1 MAALLPSP
9 ELQFVDN
16 NGAPYAGGFVY
27 TYVANT
33 STLKTTWQDEG
44 ASIANTNP
52 IVLDERGACVCWGD
66 GAYRVILQDAN
77 GVQIFDQT
85 SDTIVSAAM
94 APVVGAATL
103 ADARQAMGV
112 TDAIQTETNRAVAA
126 EGNLQT
132 EITNEATTR
141 ASEDANLSAA
151 ITAETN
157 RAEAAE
163 ANLQSQISGMSGTG
177 MKSGSA
183 TTDGTGHIT
192 VVYSS
197 PFTTSSDAIVCT
209 AVNTIGT
216 WVVVSGASAGGFMAR
231 TLSPDAG
238 GDWSL
243 GSCPFYWIATG
254 H

>member
-9 ELQFVDN
+9 QLQFVDN
-16 NGAPYAGGFVY
+16 DGAPYAAGRLY

-33 STLKTTWQDEG
+33 STLKTTWQDE
-44 ASIANTNP
+44 AATIANSNP
-52 IVLDERGACVCWGD
+52 IVLDLRGACVCWGD
-66 GAYRVILQDAN
+66 GAYRVVLQDAN
-77 GVQIFDQT
+77 GVQVFDET

-94 APVVGAATL
+94 APVVGASTL

-112 TDAIQTETNRAVAA
+112 TGAIQAETDRAVAA
-126 EGNLQT
+126 EGNLQSQITQEISDRSSQDAGLYNGLTT
-132 EITNEATTR
+132 EIA
-141 ASEDANLSAA
+141 
-151 ITAETN
+151 

-192 VVYSS
+192 VVYGT
-197 PFTTSSDAIVCT
+197 PFATASDAIVCT